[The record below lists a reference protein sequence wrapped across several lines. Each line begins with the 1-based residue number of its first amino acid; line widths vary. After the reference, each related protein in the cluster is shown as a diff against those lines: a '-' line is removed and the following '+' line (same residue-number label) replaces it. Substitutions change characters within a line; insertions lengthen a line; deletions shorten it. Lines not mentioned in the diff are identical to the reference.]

1 MKFLDVGAA
10 VILHQD
16 KILLAQRDRN
26 KFMGGRWEFPGGRVE
41 ENESVG
47 EGLAREILEEL
58 GVKVEVGK
66 PLTIVAHQYKGVMN
80 VNLHVY
86 FCKPKSIDFKIS
98 EHEDIAWVAP
108 AKLLTYDLAPADLK
122 VAKIILKN
130 L

>member
-1 MKFLDVGAA
+1 MEFIDVGAA

-16 KILLAQRDRN
+16 KILLAQRNRN
-26 KFMGGRWEFPGGRVE
+26 KFMGGRWEFPGGRIE
-41 ENESVG
+41 KRESVR

-58 GVKVEVGK
+58 GVEVEVGE
-66 PLTIVAHQYKGVMN
+66 PLTIVAHRYKGVMN
-80 VNLHVY
+80 VNLHVF
-86 FCKPKSIDFKIS
+86 FCKPKNIDFKIS

-122 VAKIILKN
+122 IAKALLKN